1 MEKQK
6 IIIAKTILSH
16 KITSEGIT
24 IPDLKL
30 YYRGIV
36 IKECTVLVQR
46 QPGR

>member
-6 IIIAKTILSH
+6 ARIAKTILTN
-16 KITSEGIT
+16 KIISEEIT

-36 IKECTVLVQR
+36 IKEYTVQR
-46 QPGR
+46 QPSR